1 MGAPSARAASR
12 ADDGRSPSFARL
24 GGRAEHARAG
34 RLGIARVARCGVEPL
49 HLTHLGRSS
58 GRRASSSRTR
68 ADMGFT
74 CAGRTGRP
82 RSLADVGL
90 AAARAGRVASSAAGI
105 HCAVLGR
112 AGCAGSRMESAR
124 GAASPCAAH
133 GRTGSRAGQAW
144 VSNRA
149 IVESAGSPGVGR
161 RSAGSGR
168 ASRTGLTACVDRLG
182 WTGCFGAARLTTDR
196 RACVGQPGRG
206 FVGHPQNGRT
216 CRSGRAVMGRTSGP
230 APSVGP
236 ARRCFG
242 TGRARRRD
250 AHAAGRCPAPA
261 VECGSRA
268 GVVSPCLDSG

>member
-1 MGAPSARAASR
+1 MGAASARAASR
-12 ADDGRSPSFARL
+12 ADDGCSTSFARL

-34 RLGIARVARCGVEPL
+34 RLGIARVARCGVEP
-49 HLTHLGRSS
+49 HHITHLGRSS
-58 GRRASSSRTR
+58 GRRAPSSRTR

-82 RSLADVGL
+82 RSLADVGI
-90 AAARAGRVASSAAGI
+90 AAARAGWVASSAAGI

-124 GAASPCAAH
+124 GAANPCAA
-133 GRTGSRAGQAW
+133 SRAGQAW

-149 IVESAGSPGVGR
+149 IVESARSPGVGR

-168 ASRTGLTACVDRLG
+168 ASGTGLTTRVDRLG
-182 WTGCFGAARLTTDR
+182 CTSCCGAARLTTDR
-196 RACVGQPGRG
+196 RACVGQPGG
-206 FVGHPQNGRT
+206 GVVGHPQNGRT
-216 CRSGRAVMGRTSGP
+216 CRSGRAVMGRTSRP

-242 TGRARRRD
+242 TGRARGR
-250 AHAAGRCPAPA
+250 AGHPAGRCPAPA
-261 VECGSRA
+261 VECGSCA
-268 GVVSPCLDSG
+268 GVVSPCPDSG